1 MPAAIMGGT
10 GIYNLPNVEVESR
23 EMVNDYG
30 TAQVFMGKSAH
41 EDIVF
46 LTRHGRDHSTPPHK
60 VNYRANIQALKDLG
74 VRRIMSTYAV
84 GSITADYPVL
94 DLAVIRDFLDFT
106 HGRAFSFFEDLERAV
121 GHVEMSK
128 PFCPVMSNKLMALAS
143 KHNIKCRDGATYV
156 ATNGPRFESPAEIKM
171 YQILGGHVVG
181 MTCCPEVYLA
191 GELGISFAALAL
203 PINLA
208 AGLEEKITLA
218 EGNID
223 EVRENMINLMVDV
236 LQSTNDDECTPPIL
250 L

>member
-10 GIYNLPNVEVESR
+10 GIYNLSGIEVEAK
-23 EMVNDYG
+23 EITNKYG
-30 TAQVFMGKSAH
+30 TALVYVGQGEH

-46 LTRHGRDHSTPPHK
+46 LTRHGREHSTPPHK

-84 GSITADYPVL
+84 GSITRDYPVL
-94 DLAVIRDFLDFT
+94 DLAVLRDFLDFT
-106 HGRAFSFFEDLERAV
+106 HGRDFSFFDDLERAV

-128 PFCPVMSNKLMALAS
+128 PFCPVMSDKLMALAS
-143 KHNIKCRDGATYV
+143 NHNIKCHDDATYV

-171 YQILGGHVVG
+171 YQMLGGHVVG

-191 GELGISFAALAL
+191 GELGMNFAAVAL

-208 AGLEEKITLA
+208 AGLEENITLV
-218 EGNID
+218 EDNIG
-223 EVRENMINLMVDV
+223 EVRENMIKLMLDV
-236 LQSTNDDECTPPIL
+236 LRTTSDDDCTPPL
-250 L
+250 LL

>member
-1 MPAAIMGGT
+1 MPAAILGGT
-10 GIYNLPNVEVESR
+10 GIYKLSGIEVEAK
-23 EMVNDYG
+23 EMTNDYG
-30 TAQVFMGKSAH
+30 TAQVFMGKGEY

-46 LTRHGRDHSTPPHK
+46 LTRHGLDHSTPPHK

-94 DLAVIRDFLDFT
+94 DLAVLRDFLDFT
-106 HGRAFSFFEDLERAV
+106 HGRAFTFFDDLERAV
-121 GHVEMSK
+121 GHVEMSQ
-128 PFCPVMSNKLMALAS
+128 PFCPVMTNKLMNLAA
-143 KHNIKCRDGATYV
+143 KHDIKCHDGATYV

-191 GELGISFAALAL
+191 GELGMNFAAVAL

-208 AGLEEKITLA
+208 AGLEEKITLV
-218 EGNID
+218 EDNID
-223 EVRENMINLMVDV
+223 EVRQKMIKLMLDV
-236 LQSTNDDECTPPIL
+236 LRNTSDDECTPPIML
-250 L
+250 